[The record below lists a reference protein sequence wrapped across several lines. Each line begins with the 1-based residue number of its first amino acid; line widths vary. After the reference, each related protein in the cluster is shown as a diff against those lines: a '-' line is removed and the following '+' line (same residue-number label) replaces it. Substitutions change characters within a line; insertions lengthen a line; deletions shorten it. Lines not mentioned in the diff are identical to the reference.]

1 MSLSWSGGQT
11 MLEEELLTLQIFLE
25 GDLVNVYPLIRTRY
39 IFQNR
44 GMSFPKIS
52 EEETCVTSII
62 ISIVLRVKKGT
73 PSRLAFSI
81 APKNSERWL
90 LKADSSTSDLSMICI
105 LTSPLKIVALHSI
118 LCLPYRT
125 WSCVLLFIFPL
136 NVSGFKKKKK
146 SQKGNLANI
155 LPVSNENKTRKTV
168 PW

>member
-1 MSLSWSGGQT
+1 MSLNWSGGQT
-11 MLEEELLTLQIFLE
+11 MLEEELPIFLE
-25 GDLVNVYPLIRTRY
+25 GDLVNVYPY
-39 IFQNR
+39 QN
-44 GMSFPKIS
+44 SVYLPKQRDVIPKDLWRRNF
-52 EEETCVTSII
+52 CVTSII
-62 ISIVLRVKKGT
+62 ISAVLRVKKGK
-73 PSRLAFSI
+73 PSKLAFSI

-90 LKADSSTSDLSMICI
+90 LKADSSTSDLSTICI
-105 LTSPLKIVALHSI
+105 LTSPLKITALHSI

-136 NVSGFKKKKK
+136 NVSGFFLK